1 MGSLAVIKTAW
12 TPESSNKHIGNILK
26 IQNLAPREQSPM
38 SNIHRNGL
46 KSRPLSSGGA
56 STAFFRRDKV

>member
-1 MGSLAVIKTAW
+1 MGSVAVIKNAW
-12 TPESSNKHIGNILK
+12 EPEGKKHIGNILK

-38 SNIHRNGL
+38 VNIHRNGL